1 MFYVTITRDFG
12 RFQCFKFETSFL
24 KNENKKNKN
33 FKILEHRFIVESTK
47 IENALFRHK
56 FAMSDTN
63 VKKNKMISRKS
74 YRTEFCQYQF
84 NFF

>member
-1 MFYVTITRDFG
+1 MFYVTVTRDFG

-24 KNENKKNKN
+24 KNENKKKKN

-47 IENALFRHK
+47 IENALNFTRHK

-74 YRTEFCQYQF
+74 Y
-84 NFF
+84 

>member
-33 FKILEHRFIVESTK
+33 FIVESTK

>member
-12 RFQCFKFETSFL
+12 RFQCFKF
-24 KNENKKNKN
+24 
-33 FKILEHRFIVESTK
+33 IVESTK

-56 FAMSDTN
+56 SAMSDTN
-63 VKKNKMISRKS
+63 VKKNKMMSRKS

-84 NFF
+84 NFFKKSSV